1 MKTQRKLRILIA
13 VTLAAFTIPAFG
25 DWQADYQRAL
35 KAASENDWAT
45 ARESFL
51 SAAKDRTPDAQESTR
66 LPGPVS
72 EPRMWRNGVPYSPN
86 FGAAYAAYRIGKDTA
101 DADTKQ
107 QYLMLAAAELK
118 GLIDGGQVSPDSVK
132 VLEKTYTLLGDKT
145 SAEGLKSMATNFR
158 VDTSFVDR
166 ADQATPSANSGNS
179 NSGNGS
185 TTTTTDTGAKVTTGR
200 NGGRIINVKA
210 GTHTDLSNV
219 FGSEPVAT
227 VETKFALIIGNTKSP
242 EPGTEIAFAA
252 NDAALINA
260 ALTTYAGY
268 PAENVSVLTDVTA
281 TQIRDAVNALAA
293 RVPAKA
299 TIVIYFTGQANH
311 LGGQD
316 YLAGND
322 IEFSTDSSKMIEKRA
337 VIQPFL
343 AKGANVFFF
352 AQCNR
357 PFTGTDYFGRER
369 LQQGTLSETYATIPG
384 SIVTSVFRETG
395 QVGLYSDAFARTLR
409 EFYTNQIP
417 ITEFCWNVFYAM
429 RGGTSS
435 NSSRGGS
442 TQTPSLPILTNLGP
456 TSPF

>member
-13 VTLAAFTIPAFG
+13 VTLAAITIPAYG

-35 KAASENDWAT
+35 KAAGENDWAT
-45 ARESFL
+45 ARESFQ
-51 SAAKDRTPDAQESTR
+51 SAAKDRAQDSQESTR

-72 EPRMWRNGVPYSPN
+72 EPRIWRSGSAYSPN
-86 FGAAYAAYRIGKDTA
+86 FGAAYAAYRLGKEATES
-101 DADTKQ
+101 DAKQ

-118 GLIDGGQVSPDSVK
+118 TLIEGGQASPDAIK
-132 VLEKTYTLLGDKT
+132 VLGTTYTLLGDKS
-145 SAEGLKSMATNFR
+145 SASELKAMATNFK
-158 VDTSFVDR
+158 VDTSFVDPY
-166 ADQATPSANSGNS
+166 DQAAPVASSSGGS
-179 NSGNGS
+179 NNS
-185 TTTTTDTGAKVTTGR
+185 TTTTNGGATVTTGQ

-210 GTHTDLSNV
+210 GHHTDLSAV

-227 VETKFALIIGNTKSP
+227 IDTKFALIIGNTKSP

-252 NDAALINA
+252 NDAALVNA
-260 ALTTYAGY
+260 ALTSYAGY
-268 PAENVSVLTDVTA
+268 AQENVTVLTDATAAQIKAAVTA
-281 TQIRDAVNALAA
+281 LAE
-293 RVPAKA
+293 RTPAKA
-299 TIVIYFTGQANH
+299 TILIYFTGQASH

-343 AKGANVFFF
+343 SKGANVFFF

-357 PFTGTDYFGRER
+357 PFTGSDYFGRER

-384 SIVTSVFRETG
+384 SIVTSVYRETG
-395 QVGLYSDAFARTLR
+395 QVGLYTDAFARTLQ

-429 RGGTSS
+429 RGGTGS
-435 NSSRGGS
+435 NSQRGGS

>member
-1 MKTQRKLRILIA
+1 GGGA
-13 VTLAAFTIPAFG
+13 PVT
-25 DWQADYQRAL
+25 
-35 KAASENDWAT
+35 S
-45 ARESFL
+45 
-51 SAAKDRTPDAQESTR
+51 
-66 LPGPVS
+66 
-72 EPRMWRNGVPYSPN
+72 
-86 FGAAYAAYRIGKDTA
+86 GK
-101 DADTKQ
+101 
-107 QYLMLAAAELK
+107 
-118 GLIDGGQVSPDSVK
+118 
-132 VLEKTYTLLGDKT
+132 
-145 SAEGLKSMATNFR
+145 
-158 VDTSFVDR
+158 
-166 ADQATPSANSGNS
+166 
-179 NSGNGS
+179 
-185 TTTTTDTGAKVTTGR
+185 

-210 GTHTDLSNV
+210 GQQNDLSTI
-219 FGSEPVAT
+219 FGSEPVPT
-227 VETKFALIIGNTKSP
+227 VDNKFALIIGNSKSP
-242 EPGTEIAFAA
+242 EPGTELAFAA

-268 PAENVSVLTDVTA
+268 AAENVTVLSDVTA
-281 TQIRDAVNALAA
+281 AQIRAAVTSMAEKI
-293 RVPAKA
+293 PAKA
-299 TIVIYFTGQANH
+299 TLLIYFTGQANH

-357 PFTGTDYFGRER
+357 PFTSTDYFGKER

-395 QVGLYSDAFARTLR
+395 QVGLYTDAFVKTLR
-409 EFYTNQIP
+409 EFYTNQVP

-435 NSSRGGS
+435 NNTRGGA

>member
-35 KAASENDWAT
+35 KAAGENDWAT
-45 ARESFL
+45 ARDCFL
-51 SAAKDRTPDAQESTR
+51 SAAKDRTPDSQDATR
-66 LPGPVS
+66 LPGPVT
-72 EPRMWRNGVPYSPN
+72 EPRMWRSGSPYSPN
-86 FGAAYAAYRIGKDTA
+86 FGAAYAAYRLGKDNA
-101 DADTKQ
+101 DKDAKQ
-107 QYLMLAAAELK
+107 QFLLLAAAELK
-118 GLIDGGQVSPDSVK
+118 GLIDGGQSSPDAIK
-132 VLEKTYTLLGDKT
+132 VLEKTYTLLNDKA
-145 SAEGLKSMATNFR
+145 SAEALKGMASNFK
-158 VDTSFVDR
+158 VDTSFVD
-166 ADQATPSANSGNS
+166 ANDQAAPSNNSGTSTS
-179 NSGNGS
+179 NG
-185 TTTTTDTGAKVTTGR
+185 TTTTTTEGGAKVTTGR

-210 GTHTDLSNV
+210 GNHNDLSNL

-227 VETKFALIIGNTKSP
+227 LDTKYALIIGNSKSP
-242 EPGTEIAFAA
+242 EPGTELAFAA
-252 NDAALINA
+252 NDAAMINA
-260 ALTTYAGY
+260 ALTNYAGY
-268 PAENVSVLTDVTA
+268 AAENVSVLTDATA
-281 TQIRDAVNALAA
+281 SQIREAVNALSA
-293 RVPAKA
+293 RIPAKA
-299 TIVIYFTGQANH
+299 TVVIYFTGQANH

-357 PFTGTDYFGRER
+357 PFTGSDYFGRER
-369 LQQGTLSETYATIPG
+369 LQQGTLSETFATIPG
-384 SIVTSVFRETG
+384 SVVTTVFRETG
-395 QVGLYSDAFARTLR
+395 QVGLYTDAFVRTLR

-429 RGGTSS
+429 RGGSS
-435 NSSRGGS
+435 TNNARGGS